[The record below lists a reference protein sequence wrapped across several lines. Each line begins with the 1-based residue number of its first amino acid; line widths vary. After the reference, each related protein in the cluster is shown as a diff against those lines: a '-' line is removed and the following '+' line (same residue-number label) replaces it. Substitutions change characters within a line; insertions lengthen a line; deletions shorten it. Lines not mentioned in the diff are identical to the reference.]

1 MHPPVVKNMV
11 FCDFCHVQ
19 FSITCGL
26 NPDLSDITGIKHMV
40 PNQAFG
46 KLYGID
52 MGTLLAFPVQPDC
65 RSDRAW
71 RLHRPVVYGPFYC
84 GYLMSFPVMKLYL
97 NVNEE

>member
-26 NPDLSDITGIKHMV
+26 SPDLNDITGIKHMG

-52 MGTLLAFPVQPDC
+52 MGTLLAFLGNLIVVQI
-65 RSDRAW
+65 
-71 RLHRPVVYGPFYC
+71 GPGDYTGQLFMGLFIVDIRC
-84 GYLMSFPVMKLYL
+84 HSLS
-97 NVNEE
+97 